1 MLEDPSFSASMPDKE
16 PRDRLAHDIVPPR
29 KDAAWCTVDYDNR
42 VFQANVV
49 HVGRGKFLIIK
60 DNQEDTYAGRIIDA
74 SEILACD
81 TKR

>member
-1 MLEDPSFSASMPDKE
+1 MTDKE
-16 PRDRLAHDIVPPR
+16 PRDRLAHDRIQHR
-29 KDAAWCTVDYDNR
+29 KDAAWCAVEHDNR

-49 HVGRGKFLIIK
+49 HVGRGRFLIIK
-60 DNQEDTYAGRIIDA
+60 DNQGNKYAGRIVDA